1 LRHQAL
7 KFLAALLM
15 ALLLVWPNAAA
26 AAEVLQV
33 RSARL
38 LQVGDRNRSYVVEL
52 ACVAVAPAEE
62 DAAIAWLRQELPRSS
77 RVNLRP
83 VGQEEGRLLAHV
95 RRLDRDSDVAQG
107 LIAAGLGSPRPC
119 P

>member
-1 LRHQAL
+1 
-7 KFLAALLM
+7 M
-15 ALLLVWPNAAA
+15 ALLLAWPSAAA

-33 RSARL
+33 RSSRL
-38 LQVGDRNRSYVVEL
+38 LLVGDRNRSYGVEL
-52 ACVAVAPAEE
+52 ACLAVAPGEE
-62 DAAIAWLRQELPRSS
+62 DAAIAWLRKELPRGS

-83 VGQEEGRLLAHV
+83 VGEEEGRLLAHV

-107 LIAAGLGSPRPC
+107 LIAAGLGSPRSC

>member
-1 LRHQAL
+1 LRLQAL
-7 KFLAALLM
+7 TFLAALLM
-15 ALLLVWPNAAA
+15 ALVLAWPDAAA

-38 LQVGDRNRSYVVEL
+38 LQVGDGNRSYVVEL
-52 ACVAVAPAEE
+52 ACVMVAPGGEKPAL
-62 DAAIAWLRQELPRSS
+62 AWLRRELPRRS

-95 RRLDRDSDVAQG
+95 RRLDRDSDVAEG